1 MDISQVTEDLV
12 GILFS
17 LKKEEILLPGPCLP
31 SYGSSHLGCFFFME
45 YARLLLDQA
54 SATIPSTFPEN
65 GAESLEK
72 CLDVH

>member
-1 MDISQVTEDLV
+1 ML
-12 GILFS
+12 S
-17 LKKEEILLPGPCLP
+17 LCQDKLDPPGK
-31 SYGSSHLGCFFFME
+31 FV
-45 YARLLLDQA
+45 DQA